1 MANLETLELTISSN
15 SAEAKKGIDNL
26 ITSLSALPDVV
37 KKAARSLVDL
47 NKELA
52 KMKKLQGFD
61 LPNIG
66 GFFKGGKKA
75 NASYKR
81 YTKNKPIT
89 APTPDP
95 KLLAQGW
102 KPIAEKD
109 VPKSVRDIQKQME
122 RASATSK
129 TFGDSVSNAFKRISR
144 IATTMVTRLA
154 IKALIK
160 NFTEAWNAAYDF
172 SKRMGGTFAKNID
185 QVKNSL
191 RGAATS
197 IVQVLAPAMQIIT
210 PIINV
215 IATGIKYLCDAIMQL
230 LKLIG
235 ISSEMFGAA
244 TDEIGKYGSGTK
256 KAAQNVVAG
265 FDELNVLNDGD
276 SGGGGSGS
284 GGSSITG
291 KIADEIDAIKLI
303 VGEALLAVGLILAFS
318 GHIPVGIGLAA
329 IGAAAIVGT
338 IVSGWGKLT
347 DDTKQEL
354 GTITAIASGAFLAIG
369 LILAFAGVGHIRGLG
384 IAMIAAGVA
393 NLVATVA
400 LGWDTDKEVK
410 TKLGNILSYVS
421 GALLAAG
428 VILAL
433 AGPVTAPI
441 GIAMMAA
448 GGVSL
453 VASLAL
459 NWDYL
464 KGKVISIFNT
474 ISEKLSSIWKGVSKA
489 VSDAWNAVTTWIG
502 ARWEDF
508 KAGWD
513 YIKSGL
519 VNAWN
524 NIKKAITDAWHNV
537 QNWISLRW
545 KTLEN
550 TWNAIKEGFVKIWEG
565 IKQAV
570 VGAWNKVVDWA
581 NTTWSKFSK
590 GWENIKSNMSNIWN
604 GIKESVVGAWNK
616 VVDWVNTT
624 WNKFTNWDN
633 IKQSL
638 VGVWNG
644 VQTAV
649 TNAWG
654 AISKWWDETAGGG
667 VAKIKA
673 AWANLKAWFETNVT
687 QPIANFF
694 KTLVNGIIGHFNSFI
709 DKINGFASNPLVT
722 AALSVVGVNISQMK
736 IPPIQPLAEGMY
748 DIPVGQL
755 FIANEAGP
763 ELIGNMGGKST
774 VANQEQIIEGIRRG
788 VADGQAEQNQLLR
801 RQNEL
806 LTGILQKDSTVRLAA
821 SSMLGRI
828 TRQSLD
834 MYSMATGG

>member
-37 KKAARSLVDL
+37 KKAAKSLGDL

-52 KMKKLQGFD
+52 KMKKMQGFNI
-61 LPNIG
+61 PSIG
-66 GFFKGGKKA
+66 GFFNGGRKA
-75 NASYKR
+75 TASYKQSI
-81 YTKNKPIT
+81 KGKPIT

-95 KLLAQGW
+95 KMLAQGW
-102 KPIAEKD
+102 KPIDEKD
-109 VPKSVRDIQKQME
+109 VPKSVRKIQKQME
-122 RASATSK
+122 QASAASK
-129 TFGDSVSNAFKRISR
+129 TFGDRVSSAFKRVSR

-154 IKALIK
+154 LKALIK
-160 NFTEAWNAAYDF
+160 NFTEAWNSAYEF
-172 SKRMGGTFAKNID
+172 SRRMGGTFAKNID
-185 QVKNSL
+185 QAKSSL

-215 IATGIKYLCDAIMQL
+215 VATGIKYLCDAITQL

-235 ISSEMFGAA
+235 ISSEMFGVA
-244 TDEIGKYGSGTK
+244 TEEIGKYGSGTK
-256 KAAQNVVAG
+256 QAAQNVVAG

-276 SGGGGSGS
+276 SGGSGSGS

-338 IVSGWGKLT
+338 IVNKWGTLT
-347 DDTKQEL
+347 DDVKQEL
-354 GTITAIASGAFLAIG
+354 LTIMTIAGGAMLAVG
-369 LILAFAGVGHIRGLG
+369 LILAFTGRVGLG
-384 IAMIAAGVA
+384 
-393 NLVATVA
+393 VA
-400 LGWDTDKEVK
+400 LAAVGAANMATSIALSWGLSGDIKKEIGKITAIV
-410 TKLGNILSYVS
+410 G
-421 GALLAAG
+421 GALLAVGA
-428 VILAL
+428 ILAL
-433 AGPVTAPI
+433 TGVATPL

-453 VASLAL
+453 VASAAL

-464 KGKVISIFNT
+464 KNKIISIFNT
-474 ISEKLSSIWKGVSKA
+474 IGEKLSSIWEGVSKG
-489 VSDAWNAVTTWIG
+489 VSDAWSAVTTWIG

-550 TWNAIKEGFVKIWEG
+550 TWNAIKEGFVKVWEG

-581 NTTWSKFSK
+581 NTTWSKFSS

-616 VVDWVNTT
+616 VVDWIGTT
-624 WNKFTNWDN
+624 WNKFTNWDS

-638 VGVWNG
+638 VGIWNG

-654 AISKWWDETAGGG
+654 AISKWWDETAGSG
-667 VAKIKA
+667 VAKIKS
-673 AWANLKAWFETNVT
+673 AWGNLKSWFETNVT
-687 QPIANFF
+687 KPIAQFF
-694 KTLVNGIIGHFNSFI
+694 VDLVNGIINAFNKFI

-722 AALSVVGVNISQMK
+722 AALSVVGVNISSLSVPKMTA
-736 IPPIQPLAEGMY
+736 ISLAEGAY
-748 DIPVGQL
+748 DIPKGQL
-755 FIANEAGP
+755 FIANEAGA
-763 ELIGNMGGKST
+763 EMVGSMDGKT
-774 VANQEQIIEGIRRG
+774 AVANQEQIIEGIRRG